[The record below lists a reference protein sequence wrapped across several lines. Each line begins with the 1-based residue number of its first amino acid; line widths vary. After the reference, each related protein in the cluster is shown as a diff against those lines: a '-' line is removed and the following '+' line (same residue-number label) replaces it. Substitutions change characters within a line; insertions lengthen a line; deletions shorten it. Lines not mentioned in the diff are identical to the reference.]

1 MDETEKQRLVVN
13 VSELPWRRTPVSYK
27 IPEGTVAYKIIP
39 ITGEIVQGKTETL
52 DDQGLGGEIFIKLNA
67 KGISVDEKRSYK
79 FYWYNGGAI
88 GKRTGMIV
96 LEDNRFGSLR
106 RTTVESVTYDEASE
120 TLIIEA
126 AWRGQWMGLNLHVPL
141 TVHTRRGEHEI
152 LNINSSINK
161 GDRCDSRTEVP
172 PAIKAMIVDE
182 DAMLSGHKCY
192 RIAVRAIGGD
202 LAKGVGYFHLRAVGK
217 KQWTVH
223 KRYSEMRTCAQI
235 MKEDGLH
242 RPYFPGKIMVLH
254 SEAELHKRRNLL
266 EIWLESAVSEV
277 PLHPKL
283 LELLEVKTVGTMEI
297 RPVDGAEAQ
306 ANNVEDSTSGEP
318 YIARSPSQG
327 SIQQADKPVARSGSR
342 IWPLLLTSIAISIF
356 ILWMTKPEALAVA
369 GIAVYQ
375 RVEHLIRSV
384 CPGEND
390 PWFCFPR
397 ASQAYLTNFY
407 APMHKLFK
415 KVCTGEDDPYFCSS
429 RAFRENLLSFY
440 ASLKEAKKGLISRL
454 AFSGSSHWTAKWN
467 GLADV

>member
-1 MDETEKQRLVVN
+1 
-13 VSELPWRRTPVSYK
+13 
-27 IPEGTVAYKIIP
+27 
-39 ITGEIVQGKTETL
+39 
-52 DDQGLGGEIFIKLNA
+52 
-67 KGISVDEKRSYK
+67 
-79 FYWYNGGAI
+79 
-88 GKRTGMIV
+88 
-96 LEDNRFGSLR
+96 
-106 RTTVESVTYDEASE
+106 
-120 TLIIEA
+120 
-126 AWRGQWMGLNLHVPL
+126 
-141 TVHTRRGEHEI
+141 
-152 LNINSSINK
+152 
-161 GDRCDSRTEVP
+161 
-172 PAIKAMIVDE
+172 
-182 DAMLSGHKCY
+182 
-192 RIAVRAIGGD
+192 
-202 LAKGVGYFHLRAVGK
+202 
-217 KQWTVH
+217 
-223 KRYSEMRTCAQI
+223 
-235 MKEDGLH
+235 
-242 RPYFPGKIMVLH
+242 
-254 SEAELHKRRNLL
+254 
-266 EIWLESAVSEV
+266 
-277 PLHPKL
+277 
-283 LELLEVKTVGTMEI
+283 MEI